1 MSSYIPA
8 ALHSCIGNHFLA
20 IQVKLCFIIII
31 GINFI
36 NILEIEMFIRS
47 KNLRVVVVG
56 GVVVVVDFGG
66 CKDSIRL
73 PTVK

>member
-1 MSSYIPA
+1 M
-8 ALHSCIGNHFLA
+8 
-20 IQVKLCFIIII
+20 IIII

-36 NILEIEMFIRS
+36 NILKIEIFISARS

-56 GVVVVVDFGG
+56 GVVVVADGGG

>member
-1 MSSYIPA
+1 M
-8 ALHSCIGNHFLA
+8 
-20 IQVKLCFIIII
+20 I

-36 NILEIEMFIRS
+36 NIWRLKYIFIRS

-56 GVVVVVDFGG
+56 GVVVVVDCGG